1 MEKPELKTVVEMLKE
16 VDIRE
21 WEIIKNTETHIGP
34 YFELKRQGLVF
45 QLEKGRRFSEGISYM
60 FSIEDNNKN
69 VHIVYKKSGKEY
81 GIRSKFYNELSKDIE
96 SYQEKAAA
104 EKLGFF
110 LSEKDLE
117 GSDLERIIT
126 RLKDL
131 DSRAWKPDKFF
142 DINYP
147 ALVTKVSGVTFC
159 IQKGLIWGYKLEV
172 KYEQESAKTVK
183 YTKPDKKRARKLIGE
198 LYEKVYKELKEDKE
212 REFGERLNN
221 LLTN

>member
-21 WEIIKNTETHIGP
+21 WEIIKNPHTHYGP

-45 QLEKGRRFSEGISYM
+45 HVEKGRRDGISYM
-60 FSIEDNNKN
+60 FSIEDNDKN
-69 VHIVYKKSGKEY
+69 VRIVYKKAGKEY
-81 GIRSKFYNELSKDIE
+81 DTITKFYNELSKSIAL
-96 SYQEKAAA
+96 YQEKDAT
-104 EKLGFF
+104 EKLGFL
-110 LSEKDLE
+110 LSENSLE
-117 GSDLERIIT
+117 ESDLERIVS

-142 DINYP
+142 DKKYP
-147 ALVTKVSGVTFC
+147 VLITKVSGVTFC

-172 KYEQESAKTVK
+172 KYEQESNKTIKYVK
-183 YTKPDKKRARKLIGE
+183 HDKKHARKLIGE

-212 REFGERLNN
+212 KEFGERLNHF
-221 LLTN
+221 LTD